1 MYTLLKKIYNNL
13 IACCLDSKNKVNLE
27 ENYKKTDIQNYDE
40 VRILI
45 NSPKLSP
52 KVSPKVSPINYELKY
67 KNLIKDVVFD
77 FEEINISPKVNE
89 ENEDED
95 YVFLN

>member
-1 MYTLLKKIYNNL
+1 MYTLIKKIYNNI

-27 ENYKKTDIQNYDE
+27 ENYKKTDVQNYDE

-45 NSPKLSP
+45 NSPK
-52 KVSPKVSPINYELKY
+52 VSPKVSNMKSKLKY

-77 FEEINISPKVNE
+77 FEEINISNKTDE
-89 ENEDED
+89 EFDD